1 MINHFLVNRYM
12 VPRSLCIR
20 LHTCG
25 ALVFERIT
33 TKMDDGEKKKRK
45 KERKKEKFVLVI
57 FLV

>member
-1 MINHFLVNRYM
+1 M

-45 KERKKEKFVLVI
+45 KERKNERKKKNGKNSWSIEKLTS
-57 FLV
+57 